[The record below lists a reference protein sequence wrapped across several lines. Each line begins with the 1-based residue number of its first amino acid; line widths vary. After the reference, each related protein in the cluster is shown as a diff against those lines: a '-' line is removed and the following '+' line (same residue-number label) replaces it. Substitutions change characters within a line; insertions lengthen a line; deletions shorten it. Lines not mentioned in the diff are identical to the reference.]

1 MIMSRSLKAIL
12 ALTVVLT
19 PGCTVLNGIP
29 TDNHRQLPPMGDSA
43 NNGAG
48 MSASVAASNHHS
60 DSVPDKA
67 TERTGSG
74 TETGH

>member
-1 MIMSRSLKAIL
+1 MSRSLKAIL
-12 ALTVVLT
+12 ALAVIGT

-48 MSASVAASNHHS
+48 MSTSVAASNHHS

-67 TERTGSG
+67 TEKTGSG